1 MRVYLYEMVSGGG
14 ALLPAAITA
23 EDTGLADI
31 NDFHDVATLISDG
44 SQMLEQLVEL
54 FLLMPDVEVW
64 VSVDSRLKQ
73 FGQQLKERTGVDGN
87 QPFVLYADP
96 QTPWAVFEECC
107 RGADWTLIVAPEL
120 GGLLEDACGRCVVAG
135 GRLLGSGL
143 KLRQLGIDK
152 QQLHLWADNHDIPMP
167 PWGIVEAGATKF
179 NWSTSKTLVKPIQG
193 TGGVGIRVVGD
204 SLPPDGKWLLETIVP
219 GIPVSVVA
227 NLTKEEAILLPPCHQ
242 ILGGNGGY
250 EYLSAELLEHE
261 GHQQR
266 AWELSRRVLDALPLD
281 GSSGWIGL
289 DLILGDNREE
299 DFLIE
304 INPRVTSTISVL
316 SELESFV
323 PDQWSRSTNLT
334 ELMSEAMSG
343 K

>member
-31 NDFHDVATLISDG
+31 QDFHEIAPLISDG

-54 FLLMPDVEVW
+54 FLEVPDVEVW

-73 FGQQLKERTGVDGN
+73 FGQQLMERTGPDGN

-107 RGADWTLIVAPEL
+107 RGADWTLVVAPEL
-120 GGLLEDACGRCVVAG
+120 GGLLEDACGRCVVSG
-135 GRLLGSGL
+135 GSLLGAGL

-152 QQLHLWADNHDIPMP
+152 QRLHHWADNHNIPMP
-167 PWGIVEAGATKF
+167 PWGIAEAGASDF
-179 NWSTSKTLVKPIQG
+179 NWSPSKTLVKPIQG

-204 SLPPDGKWLLETIVP
+204 SLPSEGKWLLETIVP
-219 GIPVSVVA
+219 GIPVSVVV
-227 NLTKEEAILLPPCHQ
+227 NLTKEGAVLLPPCHQ
-242 ILGGNGGY
+242 ILGGAGGY

-261 GHQQR
+261 GHKQR
-266 AWELSRRVLDALPLD
+266 AWDLSRRVLNELPLG
-281 GSSGWIGL
+281 GSCGWIGL
-289 DLILGDNREE
+289 DLMLGDNPEE
-299 DFLIE
+299 DLLIE

-316 SELESFV
+316 AELESFV
-323 PDQWSRSTNLT
+323 PDQWSKSTNLT
-334 ELMSEAMSG
+334 ELMSEEING